1 MGTGQKIALGCGCL
15 VLGAGMVATGMVVYG
30 TYWAKGK
37 IKQAGGVL
45 DQYTAKADEI
55 AKWET
60 KANAHPFTPP
70 ADGLISEPQ
79 LRKFLDVRKD
89 IYTVYEQHKPEFD
102 DLGRRTKDQ
111 KDLTFSQ
118 TIEAGGKLASLVGDI
133 RLTQAKALAGFGMS
147 ESEYRYI
154 QMAVYKTAWAS
165 EVKKGFEGKNPS
177 EAIAESTKQMQGQVE
192 QAMEA
197 ARKGGVQGA
206 DQFSQADVQKTD
218 EAVQQMGQA
227 MAAGMKQLEVPQANI
242 ELFRKYQDEINKYAM
257 HGLAMVG
264 L

>member
-15 VLGAGMVATGMVVYG
+15 VLAVGAVGMGVVAYG

-45 DQYTAKADEI
+45 DKYNAKAEEI
-55 AKWET
+55 ASYQKR
-60 KANAHPFTPP
+60 ANAHPFTAPD
-70 ADGLISEPQ
+70 DGLINEPQ

-89 IYTVYEQHKPEFD
+89 IFTVYEQHKPEFD
-102 DLGRRTKDQ
+102 DLGRRTKDK
-111 KDLTFSQ
+111 KDLSFSE
-118 TIEAGGKLASLVGDI
+118 TIEASGQLASLVADI
-133 RLTQAKALAGFGMS
+133 KLAEAKALAGFGMS
-147 ESEYRYI
+147 EAEYRYV

-165 EVKKGFEGKNPS
+165 EAQKSFGKNPS
-177 EAIAESTKQMQGQVE
+177 QAIAESTKQMHGGVN

-197 ARKGGVQGA
+197 ARKADVEGA
-206 DQFSQADVQKTD
+206 SQSNQADVDKTE

-227 MAAGMKQLEVPQANI
+227 MSEGMKALEVPKANV
-242 ELFRKYQDEINKYAM
+242 ELFRKYEAEINKYAM
-257 HGLAMVG
+257 HGLALVG